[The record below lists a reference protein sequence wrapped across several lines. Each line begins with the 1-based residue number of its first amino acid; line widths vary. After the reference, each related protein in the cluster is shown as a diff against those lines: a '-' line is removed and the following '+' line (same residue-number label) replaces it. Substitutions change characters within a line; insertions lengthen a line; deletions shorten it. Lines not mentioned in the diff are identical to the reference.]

1 MSIRKRESKKAKNGY
16 VFEVF
21 IKYVDYAGNKKRISK
36 SDFLQKRKLKS
47 MKLKKERNQRKHQY
61 KDQEIYF

>member
-1 MSIRKRESKKAKNGY
+1 MSIRKRESEKTKNGY

-36 SDFLQKRKLKS
+36 SGFLTKRKLKS
-47 MKLKKERNQRKHQY
+47 MKLKKRK
-61 KDQEIYF
+61 KSAKTSI